1 VTPRTSAIWRVVALA
16 AYATTVCGC
25 GATGITATRL
35 ERALAPTFANL
46 IETQESMLGRPPL
59 DVTSL
64 RASASCHR
72 LGPGSATGGG
82 GDWQCT
88 LAWFAPG
95 RRGPWFD
102 SYELSVTTDGCFT
115 ATSDGQEGHLG
126 GPRLTL
132 RDGTTA
138 TNLLYAFDGCFDP
151 T

>member
-1 VTPRTSAIWRVVALA
+1 MMWRVVTVA
-16 AYATTVCGC
+16 ACTTAVCGC
-25 GATGITATRL
+25 GSTKITATRL
-35 ERALAPTFANL
+35 EHALAPTFANL

>member
-1 VTPRTSAIWRVVALA
+1 
-16 AYATTVCGC
+16 VCGC
-25 GATGITATRL
+25 RATGITATRL

-46 IETQESMLGRPPL
+46 IETQESMLGRPAL
-59 DVTSL
+59 DVPSL

-72 LGPGSATGGG
+72 TGPGLATRGA

-88 LAWFAPG
+88 VAWFAPG

-115 ATSDGQEGHLG
+115 ATADGEEGHLG

-132 RDGTTA
+132 RAGTTA
-138 TNLLYAFDGCFDP
+138 TNLLYAFDVCFDP